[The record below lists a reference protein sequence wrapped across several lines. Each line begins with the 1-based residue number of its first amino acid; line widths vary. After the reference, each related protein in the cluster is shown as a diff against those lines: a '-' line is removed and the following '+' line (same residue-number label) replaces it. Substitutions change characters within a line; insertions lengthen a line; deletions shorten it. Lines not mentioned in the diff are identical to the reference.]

1 MISHLDSDEIKR
13 VNLVSVE
20 CSKCKANLMGR
31 GALFVQVPCQRT
43 GEAKMPWYE
52 LILSSEQLSEGIS
65 EKIQSDFEA
74 LFIKAET
81 PQEMALFCDT
91 FPVPQ
96 FSMYFSPVA
105 GQYASD
111 LISTYSGD
119 TCEKPDASEVTLL
132 VGDKNS
138 AWDLLE

>member
-31 GALFVQVPCQRT
+31 GGLSVKVPCQRT

-81 PQEMALFCDT
+81 PPEMALFCDT
-91 FPVPQ
+91 FPVACCGVSERNTIKRNLFLTFRSSLQ
-96 FSMYFSPVA
+96 LAA
-105 GQYASD
+105 G
-111 LISTYSGD
+111 
-119 TCEKPDASEVTLL
+119 
-132 VGDKNS
+132 NFN
-138 AWDLLE
+138 

>member
-31 GALFVQVPCQRT
+31 GALSVQVPCQRT

-105 GQYASD
+105 GQYASA